1 MVHLALV
8 LVQLFFA
15 SLAIV
20 GRFVLPVVPAG
31 LLMMFR
37 IFGAAAALLALKL
50 ARGGPWVRD
59 PRDLRRLAL
68 AGLLGITANQ
78 SLFLFGLARTTAVNA
93 TIMVTTVP
101 VFTVLGSLLL
111 GLERPSPLKLAGIAL
126 AGAGATWL
134 IGPDRLSLA
143 PDVALGNLLILCGM
157 ICYSAY
163 FLIAKPVLARYDA
176 LTATTIVMLVAALGA
191 LPVGLYSLA
200 GVHLGAVAPR
210 IWWLVGYIVVFP
222 TIVNYLL
229 NFWALRRASS
239 NTVATFIYLQPLFAA
254 VATPFVLPGETLT
267 ARAAASG
274 AVIFLG
280 LGLVI
285 RAEQRQSRQ
294 IPVAPVPGE

>member
-8 LVQLFFA
+8 LTQFFFA
-15 SLAIV
+15 SLAV
-20 GRFVLPVVPAG
+20 AGRFVLPVVPPG

-37 IFGAAAALLALKL
+37 IFGAAAALLTLKL
-50 ARGGPWVRD
+50 VRGGPWVRD
-59 PRDLRRLAL
+59 PGDLRRLAL
-68 AGLLGITANQ
+68 AGLLGITVNQ
-78 SLFLFGLARTTAVNA
+78 TLFLFGLAHTTAVNA

-111 GLERPSPLKLAGIAL
+111 GLERPSPLKLTGIGL
-126 AGAGATWL
+126 AGAGAIWL

-143 PDVALGNLLILCGM
+143 PGVALGNLLILCGM

-163 FLIAKPVLARYDA
+163 FLIAKPVLARHDT

-191 LPVGLYSLA
+191 VPVGLYSLA
-200 GVHLGAVAPR
+200 RAHLGVVPPH
-210 IWWLVGYIVVFP
+210 IWWLVAYIVAFP

-239 NTVATFIYLQPLFAA
+239 NTVAAFIYLQPVFAA
-254 VATPFVLPGETLT
+254 VATPFLLPGETLT
-267 ARAAASG
+267 VRAAACG

-285 RAEQRQSRQ
+285 RAEQGQARQ
-294 IPVAPVPGE
+294 IPVAPMPGE